1 VDNSRAL
8 RAQHELSGQGH
19 PRGSEVG
26 TVRVMALLRVERV
39 AHVDDKVD
47 IVALVAAA
55 YVLAVVASRPCVLP
69 QLQNPQVLQL

>member
-1 VDNSRAL
+1 M
-8 RAQHELSGQGH
+8 
-19 PRGSEVG
+19 G